1 MGFLTPAELGRLPLR
16 RLGAR
21 VKLSRHA
28 VLHGAERIEIGDD
41 TRIDDFCVLS
51 AGEGGIELGAHV
63 HLAVMVT
70 LVGSARIHVG
80 DFAGLSARTSVLS
93 ATDDFSGEWLT
104 GPTVP
109 MHLRRVAAAPVSIGR
124 HVVVGAGC
132 VILPGTR
139 IGDGAAL
146 GAMSLAKGELA
157 GLRLHA
163 GVPARNLKPRSDRM
177 FGLDRELDEPGG
189 TP

>member
-1 MGFLTPAELGRLPLR
+1 MSFLAPEELARLPLR
-16 RLGAR
+16 ALGCG

-28 VLHGAERIEIGDD
+28 VLHGVERISIGDHA
-41 TRIDDFCVLS
+41 RIDDFCVLS

-70 LVGSARIHVG
+70 LIGSASIRVG

-93 ATDDFSGEWLT
+93 ASDDFSGEWLT

-109 MHLRRVAAAPVSIGR
+109 PEYRRVDAAPVEIGR

-146 GAMSLAKGELA
+146 GALSLAKGELA
-157 GLRLHA
+157 PFRIHA
-163 GVPARNLKPRSDRM
+163 GTPARDLKPRSDR
-177 FGLDRELDEPGG
+177 LLQRERELAVRHEPR
-189 TP
+189 